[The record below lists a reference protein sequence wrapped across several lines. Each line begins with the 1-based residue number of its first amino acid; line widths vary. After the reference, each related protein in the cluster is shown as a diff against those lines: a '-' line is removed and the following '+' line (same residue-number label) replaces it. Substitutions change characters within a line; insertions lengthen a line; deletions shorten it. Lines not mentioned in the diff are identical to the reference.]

1 MNRTKLDVRDAA
13 LTAFL
18 DQRVAAG
25 YLVETRTATQAVIVR
40 RRRSPFPLGRFGR
53 GKGDDRLVVSVDSDG
68 AITTIAAE
76 PRRW

>member
-1 MNRTKLDVRDAA
+1 VNRPSLDGRNLA

-18 DQRVAAG
+18 EERMSAG

-40 RRRSPFPLGRFGR
+40 PRSPFLLGRLGR
-53 GKGDDRLVVSVDSDG
+53 GRGDHRLVVSVDSDG
-68 AITTIAAE
+68 AITTIVAE

>member
-1 MNRTKLDVRDAA
+1 MNRAHVDGRNAA

-18 DQRVAAG
+18 EERASAG
-25 YLVETRTATQAVIVR
+25 YLVETRTATQAIIVR
-40 RRRSPFPLGRFGR
+40 RRRFPFRRGR
-53 GKGDDRLVVSVDSDG
+53 GEHRLVVSVDSDG

>member
-1 MNRTKLDVRDAA
+1 VSRADLDGRNAA

-18 DQRVAAG
+18 EERAAAG

-40 RRRSPFPLGRFGR
+40 RGTLFRLGRIRRGR
-53 GKGDDRLVVSVDSDG
+53 AEDRLVVSVDSDG
-68 AITTIAAE
+68 AITATAAE